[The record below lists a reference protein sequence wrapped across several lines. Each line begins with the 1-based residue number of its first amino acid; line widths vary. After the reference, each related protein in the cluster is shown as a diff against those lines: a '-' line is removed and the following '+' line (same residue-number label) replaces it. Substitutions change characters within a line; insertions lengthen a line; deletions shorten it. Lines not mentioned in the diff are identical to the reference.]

1 MFIDAV
7 NREDNKLPD
16 EVLRNLLRLAAYI
29 MGEPYLLMTEPKR
42 ENLQHIIKVNR
53 GIAAGLRGKA

>member
-1 MFIDAV
+1 
-7 NREDNKLPD
+7 
-16 EVLRNLLRLAAYI
+16 